1 MKIKVRNSEVG
12 VSALRVIGS
21 MRWKSADSKSPVL
34 GKQKHMIH
42 PFWPDEFVDRADGQF
57 VELSAR
63 RTPTRAA
70 QPVAMVAILSLRAS
84 ARISKVHRQQ
94 FSSLAHHLG
103 PLNVIDDDPAL
114 FELLAP
120 PQTSA
125 AASSHRSIPATEYP
139 IFRESDML
147 AYQRQLAL
155 EDQTVETAVAR
166 FQRMAADAAARGDVW
181 SHMPASRLV
190 GGWVDPMTLAIRKAQ
205 EEDIEQRAERKGGRS
220 SVERDSQRLL
230 KLLPPHV
237 LTVITIH
244 EVFGALMREPHG
256 HKLTSLAITLGNAV
270 RAEVNQAKL
279 RKLELQQAAMER
291 NNANRT
297 GNDGILDSSGGVPK
311 AAARTKQKG
320 RKKSALERALKSPT
334 SIVSAVNYVA
344 MKAEVSNAVWSTKD
358 TVLLGTA
365 LINILLGT
373 AFVVDPVT
381 NKTVPAFRH
390 FRRYLKKNNVVGMVQ
405 LENAALKLIA
415 ASGDDISSFI
425 VPKHQPMEVRPRPW
439 VSPWNGGY
447 LKTDVKL
454 VRAPPSSALDD
465 ALAAADLQ
473 TLFDGL
479 NALGDTTW
487 QVNRGVLETG
497 LKLWDSG
504 GDTAGLVSKTD
515 VEVPTKSKFLKEEQ
529 ALFSMQK
536 AQEDVEE
543 EMSDEFDETLA
554 LRKLKRA
561 RRAAK
566 KTNREMFSQRADT
579 QYRLD
584 HAKAFAQKER
594 FYLPHNVDFRGRA
607 YPIPVYLQHM
617 GADLTRAMLT
627 FSTPGVRLGER
638 GVYWLK
644 VHLANLLGADKKS
657 YEERVAVAENALPRA
672 IEVGRDPLSDSNIE
686 WWCKHEDPFQLLA
699 ACMEFANAVGRHGG
713 EAAMEEFHSTLPVSM
728 DGSCNGLQHY
738 AALGRD
744 VLGGKQVNL
753 IRSDRPQDVY
763 SGVCEFVIKRV
774 EAEAKKGDE
783 IAKLLVGKVNRKI
796 VKQTVMTSVYGV
808 TLTGAR
814 EQIQNRLKDIEFPND
829 KIFDASL
836 MLAKM
841 TLASL
846 GDIFSGATGTMDW
859 LSSAAYSIAS
869 NGRDVQ
875 WVTPVGL
882 PVLQPYRKKAR
893 SVVKTIMQR
902 VTLEQQG
909 DHLPVSP
916 QRQRSAFPPNF
927 VHSIDSSHMLYTA
940 IACKNAGM
948 NFAAVHDS
956 FWTNAATVDEM
967 HEILRE
973 EFVRLH
979 SRELLAEVREG
990 FMMRYPDVK
999 FAELPARG
1007 SLGLKEVLDSPYFF
1021 S

>member
-1 MKIKVRNSEVG
+1 MLGRSVVLGTMLPMRAARASFVNFHRKSF
-12 VSALRVIGS
+12 SALTLHLE
-21 MRWKSADSKSPVL
+21 P
-34 GKQKHMIH
+34 
-42 PFWPDEFVDRADGQF
+42 
-57 VELSAR
+57 
-63 RTPTRAA
+63 
-70 QPVAMVAILSLRAS
+70 LSL
-84 ARISKVHRQQ
+84 
-94 FSSLAHHLG
+94 
-103 PLNVIDDDPAL
+103 IDDDPAL
-114 FELLAP
+114 FELIAP
-120 PQTSA
+120 PIEAPVIPTHQ
-125 AASSHRSIPATEYP
+125 SIPPSEYP
-139 IFRESDML
+139 LYGESDML

-155 EDQTVETAVAR
+155 EEQTFETAVAR
-166 FQRMAADAAARGDVW
+166 FQRLARDAAARGDVW
-181 SHMPASRLV
+181 SHMPVSRLI
-190 GGWVDPMTLAIRKAQ
+190 GGWIDPLTLAIRKAQ
-205 EEDIEQRAERKGGRS
+205 EENIEQKSKRKGGRS
-220 SVERDSQRLL
+220 SVEHDSQKLL

-244 EVFGALMREPHG
+244 EVVGALMREPHG
-256 HKLTSLAITLGNAV
+256 HKLTSLAISLGNAV
-270 RAEVNQAKL
+270 RAEVNQSKL
-279 RKLELQQAAMER
+279 RKLELEQAALER
-291 NNANRT
+291 KNSNRR
-297 GNDGILDSSGGVPK
+297 GINEILDSAGGVPQVSNQI
-311 AAARTKQKG
+311 KQRG
-320 RKKSALERALKSPT
+320 HRKSALERALKSPT
-334 SIVSAVNYVA
+334 SIVSAVNFAA
-344 MKAEVSNAVWSTKD
+344 MKAEVADAVWSTKD

-365 LINILLGT
+365 LINILLKT
-373 AFVVDPVT
+373 ATVPDHVT
-381 NKTVPAFRH
+381 NKSVPAFRH
-390 FRRYLKKNNVVGMVQ
+390 FRRYLKKNTVVGMLQ
-405 LENAALKLIA
+405 LEDSTLKIIA
-415 ASGDDISSFI
+415 ASGNDMISFI
-425 VPKHQPMEVRPRPW
+425 DPKHQPMEVRPRPW
-439 VSPWNGGY
+439 TSPWNGGY

-454 VRAPPSSALDD
+454 VRAPPSSSLDD

-479 NALGDTTW
+479 NALGDTSW
-487 QVNRGVLETG
+487 QVNRGVFETG
-497 LKLWDSG
+497 VKLWERG

-515 VEVPTKSKFLKEEQ
+515 VDVPTKSKFLKKEEAEFLSQKAEDDVGGESEEQ
-529 ALFSMQK
+529 
-536 AQEDVEE
+536 
-543 EMSDEFDETLA
+543 FDESQA

-566 KTNREMFSQRADT
+566 KTNRELFSQRADT

-584 HAKAFAQKER
+584 HAKTFANKER

-607 YPIPVYLQHM
+607 YPVPVYLQHM

-657 YEERVAVAENALPRA
+657 FDERVAVAEEALPRA
-672 IEVGRDPLSDSNIE
+672 IEVGRDPLSDANLE
-686 WWCKHEDPFQLLA
+686 WWSKHEDPFQLLA
-699 ACMEFANAVGRHGG
+699 ACKEFANAVGRHGG
-713 EAAMEEFHSTLPVSM
+713 EAAIEEFHSTLPVSM

-744 VLGGKQVNL
+744 VLGGQQVNL
-753 IRSDRPQDVY
+753 VRSDRPQDVY
-763 SGVCEFVIKRV
+763 SGVCEFVSKRV

-808 TLTGAR
+808 TITGAR
-814 EQIQNRLKDIEFPND
+814 EQIQNRLKDINFPDD
-829 KIFDASL
+829 KVFDASL

-846 GDIFSGATGTMDW
+846 GDIFSGATSTMNW
-859 LSSAAYSIAS
+859 LSSAAYAIAS
-869 NGRDVQ
+869 SGREVQ

-909 DHLPVSP
+909 EHLPVSP

-927 VHSIDSSHMLYTA
+927 VHSIDSSHMLFTA

-990 FMMRYPDVK
+990 FMVRYPDVA
-999 FAELPARG
+999 FEELPARG